1 MGEGDRGAG
10 SLHFFVPALRRGG
23 CGCGRSGSGSG
34 SHAPPGKPGRKPVPF
49 IFCVRPRERGGGD
62 AAEAEAKHRPTR
74 ETVKRPFVLPDP
86 AQGRTSPPSEAVSQ
100 ASPPLR
106 ENGGQPR
113 KRVVRRCCIGIS
125 GLCPRGVRSAERA
138 PEVPLRPETP
148 VTVTG
153 TRHRARRRARHRIK
167 GCARSVPGRRSHRT
181 TRPAAICRT
190 QREISSSMVP

>member
-1 MGEGDRGAG
+1 M
-10 SLHFFVPALRRGG
+10 LHPE
-23 CGCGRSGSGSG
+23 
-34 SHAPPGKPGRKPVPF
+34 KPGRKPVPF
-49 IFCVRPRERGGGD
+49 IFLCPPCGGAGEGRLRPEREREPCFTRRSRGGSRFPSFFCARPPGEGRLRRGRSGGEAPPHPGNRKEALRFTRPR
-62 AAEAEAKHRPTR
+62 AETDKPSVGSR
-74 ETVKRPFVLPDP
+74 L
-86 AQGRTSPPSEAVSQ
+86 TSR
-100 ASPPLR
+100 PPLR

-148 VTVTG
+148 GTVTG
-153 TRHRARRRARHRIK
+153 TRHRAKHRIK

-181 TRPAAICRT
+181 TRPAAVCRT